1 MTNNNQHTEEILD
14 ATAPKALTDAER
26 ALVWRSVQSRIQT
39 RVPSPYFSVF
49 NLHTK
54 SMIPIILA
62 IAILFSATGTVAASD
77 SARPGDFL
85 FPVDRAVENI
95 RLSLATE
102 EGKMDLR
109 IKYADERLREFD
121 SVVDDEISDDDLS
134 GVLTEAEADIFTNE
148 TIVKLEVGDRHAY
161 FTTNADTRA
170 EIVAE
175 IVSRYGF
182 LEADVEALLSVETED
197 RASRAEDE
205 PVSDEGRLRI
215 ENALSVLNSFVL
227 ETRGVAS
234 TSPGVLNALA
244 LLETKLLERSGD
256 LPGELRMKVRDDRA
270 RIEIRGGDGD
280 RVRIETKDGEVRVK
294 TDDDSDR
301 DDDSDDDDSSSDD
314 SDDNSSDDSDDSSSA
329 LEIEA
334 DVFTDTT
341 IVKIEQN
348 DEKTSFSTSATTRAT
363 IISAILARYP
373 LLGTAA
379 IDAAL
384 DLEIE
389 NRASRNDDI
398 EDDSDND
405 DDNDDDEDG
414 DSSGHGGDD
423 DNDDDSSD
431 DSDDDNSGSGGGN

>member
-102 EGKMDLR
+102 EGKTDLR

-121 SVVDDEISDDDLS
+121 SVVDDEISDDDLT

-182 LEADVEALLSVETED
+182 VEADVEAVLIVETED

-270 RIEIRGGDGD
+270 RIEVRDEDGD

-314 SDDNSSDDSDDSSSA
+314 SDDNSSDGSSSV

-348 DEKTSFSTSATTRAT
+348 DEKTSFSTSATTRAA

-405 DDNDDDEDG
+405 SGGDD